1 MPSIWA
7 PSEAVAVSAEGAEGE
22 LFDGTSARRHAVRV
36 AADGAGLLLAG
47 PEVPAERI
55 DPTRLAF
62 VDSPPGAQT
71 YGHADRPG
79 WRLRLFTPLPPDVA
93 ALLPATARF
102 GGWIDRVGLGRAA
115 LLAGLASAAVVA
127 LVISLP
133 AWLGPL
139 VPMSVER
146 QIGDSLLGDLHQHS
160 CSTPASEA
168 ALAALAAELDPDQP
182 PVKVQLVRMGVVN
195 AAAVPG
201 GRVLLFDGLVQQAK
215 SSDELAGVIG
225 HEIGHVRKR
234 HVMQAML
241 REFGLSMVLRGSQT
255 QLAGTLGQVAEMRYS
270 RGAEAE
276 ADNFSRA
283 RMAQADVSPA
293 DAGAFF
299 ERLAAK
305 DPVPRGGPLSW
316 FASHP
321 DPELRA
327 GEFRAGVQPG
337 RNYRPALSEA
347 QFAAIKAACG
357 ADKRSDDKFTW

>member
-1 MPSIWA
+1 M
-7 PSEAVAVSAEGAEGE
+7 SAEVAAGE
-22 LFDGTSARRHAVRV
+22 LFDGTSARRHAVQV
-36 AADGAGLLLAG
+36 AAAGAELLLAG
-47 PEVPAERI
+47 PEVPEERI
-55 DPTRLAF
+55 EPARLAF
-62 VDSPPGAQT
+62 IDAPPGALV

-93 ALLPATARF
+93 ALLPAAARF
-102 GGWIDRVGLGRAA
+102 GGWIDRLGLGRAA

-133 AWLGPL
+133 SWLGPL
-139 VPMSVER
+139 VPMGVER
-146 QIGDSLLGDLHQHS
+146 EIGDGLLGDLRQHS
-160 CSTPASEA
+160 CSTPDSEA
-168 ALAALAAELDPDQP
+168 ALTALAAELDPDRP
-182 PVKVQLVRMGVVN
+182 PVKVQLVRMGLVN

-215 SSDELAGVIG
+215 SPDELAGVIG

-241 REFGLSMVLRGSQT
+241 REFGLSLVLRGSQT

-276 ADNFSRA
+276 ADTFARA
-283 RMAQADVSPA
+283 RMAAVDVSPA
-293 DAGAFF
+293 DSGAFF
-299 ERLAAK
+299 ERMAAK
-305 DPVPRGGPLSW
+305 DPAPRSGPLSW

-327 GEFRAGVQPG
+327 GEFRAAVQPG
-337 RNYRPALSEA
+337 RHYRPALSEA
-347 QFAAIKAACG
+347 QFGAIRQACHD
-357 ADKRSDDKFTW
+357 DKRKDEGLKW